1 MGVMSHGLG
10 VVAAVAVGKGTPGS
24 KSSHEEIQKTRS
36 EAMVSHEGLCQ
47 PSLGVQTFPCG
58 W

>member
-1 MGVMSHGLG
+1 MSHGLG
-10 VVAAVAVGKGTPGS
+10 VVAPVAVGKGTPGS

-47 PSLGVQTFPCG
+47 PSLGVQTFPSG